1 MGGWVRCLSTC
12 SFYSHRLYDRSIAP
26 KASEQASLL
35 LTKLSL
41 LSVAPEYCH
50 ITVRKNDSS
59 FSHFFFFFFSC
70 IWKVVVTDCVR
81 ISQQWQ
87 KTDSRLPMTCC
98 DIRDLSPS
106 VSEYPFIAFKVN
118 VVCVFFETI
127 MYLPGF
133 LDASQLLL
141 VWLSLSRSNQI

>member
-26 KASEQASLL
+26 KASEQPHYSWQSCPCWVLPQNTVTLL
-35 LTKLSL
+35 WGRMTL
-41 LSVAPEYCH
+41 LFP
-50 ITVRKNDSS
+50 I
-59 FSHFFFFFFSC
+59 FFFFFSC